1 MGDIVAAHPRE
12 ISSSSSSIQCLM
24 LNSTNYTVW
33 VIRMETTLQVNKVWE
48 TTDPGIEDNDKNNI
62 ARALLFQSIP
72 EALTL

>member
-1 MGDIVAAHPRE
+1 
-12 ISSSSSSIQCLM
+12 M